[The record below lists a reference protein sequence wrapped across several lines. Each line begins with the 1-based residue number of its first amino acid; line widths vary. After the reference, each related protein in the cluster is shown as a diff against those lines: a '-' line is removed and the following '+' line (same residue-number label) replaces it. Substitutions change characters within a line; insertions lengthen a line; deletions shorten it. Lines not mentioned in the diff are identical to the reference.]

1 MSSRKEQFE
10 HRERQILATA
20 EQLLLESG
28 DYDLTL
34 DSLARHLDLAKG
46 TLYKHFMGKDELL
59 LRLLIEYEKCL
70 YEMNTIDDGAGA
82 GVARIVLQLLLCPQ
96 RATMFHHLEDKLSST
111 ASGLNR
117 LFGELYQIRR
127 ERMKRIYKIAKRY
140 LSEQNSTMATRDFLA
155 SVWALGQGG
164 AGLLNSSFYQR
175 YLGDRDALKYVFVVQ
190 MLDLPKLYTQDITKD
205 TVKDTNKDATVK
217 PSSLQIDDE
226 MDIAPTIDKQ
236 APAIKPKLIKPLTP
250 PLV

>member
-46 TLYKHFMGKDELL
+46 TLYKHFVSKDELL
-59 LRLLIEYEKCL
+59 LRLLIEYEKRL
-70 YEMNTIDDGAGA
+70 YEMNAIDDGVGA
-82 GVARIVLQLLLCPQ
+82 GVARMVLQLLLRPQ
-96 RATMFHHLEDKLSST
+96 RAMMFHHLEDKLSST

-117 LFGELYQIRR
+117 LFGELYKIRR
-127 ERMKRIYKIAKRY
+127 ERMKRIYEIAERY

-155 SVWALGQGG
+155 SIWALGQGG

-175 YLGDRDALKYVFVVQ
+175 YLGDRDTLKYAFVVQ
-190 MLDLPKLYTQDITKD
+190 MLDLPKLYTQDIVQHA
-205 TVKDTNKDATVK
+205 VKDPNQDTAVK
-217 PSSLQIDDE
+217 PISSQTNDE
-226 MDIAPTIDKQ
+226 TDIAPTSDEQ
-236 APAIKPKLIKPLTP
+236 ALLSRPS
-250 PLV
+250 

>member
-1 MSSRKEQFE
+1 MSSRKAQFE
-10 HRERQILATA
+10 QRERLILATA

-46 TLYKHFMGKDELL
+46 TLYKHFVSKDELL
-59 LRLLIEYEKCL
+59 LRLLIEYEKHL
-70 YEMNTIDDGAGA
+70 YEMNAIDDGAGA
-82 GVARIVLQLLLCPQ
+82 GVARMVLQLLLRPQ
-96 RATMFHHLEDKLSST
+96 RAMMFHHLEDKLSST

-127 ERMKRIYKIAKRY
+127 KRMKRIYEIAEQY
-140 LSEQNSTMATRDFLA
+140 LAQQGSHMETRDFVC

-164 AGLLNSSFYQR
+164 SGLLNSSFYQR
-175 YLGDRDALKYVFVVQ
+175 YLGDRDTLKYAFVVQ
-190 MLDLPKLYTQDITKD
+190 MLDLPKLYAQDRE
-205 TVKDTNKDATVK
+205 VVRMEASEQVGEVVAQN
-217 PSSLQIDDE
+217 
-226 MDIAPTIDKQ
+226 
-236 APAIKPKLIKPLTP
+236 PASAMPKLIKPLMP

>member
-10 HRERQILATA
+10 HRERQILMTA
-20 EQLLLESG
+20 EQLLLDSG

-46 TLYKHFMGKDELL
+46 TLYKHFVSKDELL
-59 LRLLIEYEKCL
+59 LRLLIEYEKRL
-70 YEMNTIDDGAGA
+70 HEMIMIDDGVGA
-82 GVARIVLQLLLCPQ
+82 GVARMVLQVLLRPQ
-96 RATMFHHLEDKLSST
+96 RAMMFHHLEDKLSST

-117 LFGELYQIRR
+117 LFAELYKVRR
-127 ERMKRIYKIAKRY
+127 ERMKRIYEIAEHY
-140 LSEQNSTMATRDFLA
+140 LIEQGSTMDTRDFLA

-175 YLGDRDALKYVFVVQ
+175 YLGDRDTLKYAFVVQ
-190 MLDLPKLYTQDITKD
+190 VLDLPKLYVQGKPTKD
-205 TVKDTNKDATVK
+205 GHEHQNSPA
-217 PSSLQIDDE
+217 
-226 MDIAPTIDKQ
+226 KQ
-236 APAIKPKLIKPLTP
+236 AVSTTPKLIKPLTP

>member
-10 HRERQILATA
+10 HRERQI
-20 EQLLLESG
+20 LLESG

-46 TLYKHFMGKDELL
+46 TLYKHFVSKDELL
-59 LRLLIEYEKCL
+59 LRLLKENEKRL
-70 YEMNTIDDGAGA
+70 YEMNAIDDGAGA
-82 GVARIVLQLLLCPQ
+82 GVARMVLQLLLRPQ
-96 RATMFHHLEDKLSST
+96 RAMMFHHLEDKLSST

-117 LFGELYQIRR
+117 LFGELYKIRR
-127 ERMKRIYKIAKRY
+127 ERMKRIYEIAERY

-155 SVWALGQGG
+155 SIWALGQGG

-175 YLGDRDALKYVFVVQ
+175 YLGDRNTLKYAFVVQ
-190 MLDLPKLYTQDITKD
+190 MLDLPKLYTLDVTLDTDKNTNQDINKD
-205 TVKDTNKDATVK
+205 TAVK
-217 PSSLQIDDE
+217 SSPQTDDE
-226 MDIAPTIDKQ
+226 TDIVPASDEQAPTLT
-236 APAIKPKLIKPLTP
+236 PKLIKPLTP

>member
-10 HRERQILATA
+10 HRERQILAAA

-46 TLYKHFMGKDELL
+46 TLYKHFVSKDELL
-59 LRLLIEYEKCL
+59 LHLLIEYEKRL
-70 YEMNTIDDGAGA
+70 YEMNSIHDGAGA
-82 GVARIVLQLLLCPQ
+82 GVARMVLQLLLRPQ
-96 RATMFHHLEDKLSST
+96 RAMMFHHLEDKLSST

-117 LFGELYQIRR
+117 LFGELYKSRR
-127 ERMKRIYKIAKRY
+127 ERMRRIYEIAECY
-140 LSEQNSTMATRDFLA
+140 LSEQNSSMAIRDFLA
-155 SVWALGQGG
+155 SIWALGQGG

-175 YLGDRDALKYVFVVQ
+175 YLGDRETLKYAFVIQ
-190 MLDLPKLYTQDITKD
+190 MLDLPKLHTPNTM
-205 TVKDTNKDATVK
+205 VK
-217 PSSLQIDDE
+217 PLPEQTDSKSNATPNIGDE
-226 MDIAPTIDKQ
+226 EVPTIT
-236 APAIKPKLIKPLTP
+236 PKLIKPLMP

>member
-10 HRERQILATA
+10 YREQQILMTA

-46 TLYKHFMGKDELL
+46 TLYKHFVSKDELL
-59 LRLLIEYEKCL
+59 LRLLIEYEKRL
-70 YEMNTIDDGAGA
+70 YEMNAIDDGAGA
-82 GVARIVLQLLLCPQ
+82 GVARMVLQLLLRPQ
-96 RATMFHHLEDKLSST
+96 RAMMFHHLEDKLSST

-117 LFGELYQIRR
+117 LFAELYKVRR
-127 ERMKRIYKIAKRY
+127 ERMKRISEISERY
-140 LSEQNSTMATRDFLA
+140 LMEQGSTMTTRDFLA

-175 YLGDRDALKYVFVVQ
+175 YLGDRDTLKYAFVVQ
-190 MLDLPKLYTQDITKD
+190 VLDLPKLYAPKQSTEKIK
-205 TVKDTNKDATVK
+205 AESEPA
-217 PSSLQIDDE
+217 PSTTDSTTTPNQS
-226 MDIAPTIDKQ
+226 T
-236 APAIKPKLIKPLTP
+236 PKLIKPLTATRMILP
-250 PLV
+250 

>member
-10 HRERQILATA
+10 YRERQILMTA
-20 EQLLLESG
+20 EELLLESG

-46 TLYKHFMGKDELL
+46 TLYKHFVSKDELL
-59 LRLLIEYEKCL
+59 LRLLIEYEKRL
-70 YEMNTIDDGAGA
+70 YEMSIIDDGAGA
-82 GVARIVLQLLLCPQ
+82 GVARMVLQLLLRPQ
-96 RATMFHHLEDKLSST
+96 RAMMFHHLEDKLSST

-117 LFGELYQIRR
+117 LFAELYKVRR
-127 ERMKRIYKIAKRY
+127 ERMKCIYEISERY
-140 LSEQNSTMATRDFLA
+140 LIEQGSTMTTRDFLA

-175 YLGDRDALKYVFVVQ
+175 YLGDRDTLKYAFVVQ
-190 MLDLPKLYTQDITKD
+190 VLDLPKLYAHAKPTEQMTDD
-205 TVKDTNKDATVK
+205 HPDESHSTNHVVT
-217 PSSLQIDDE
+217 PNQN
-226 MDIAPTIDKQ
+226 T
-236 APAIKPKLIKPLTP
+236 PKLIKPLTP